1 MEITPIESPKHYEDV
16 LNRIELLLDSNPIP
30 ESSDGNLLR
39 TLLDTVRAYE
49 EIHFPIP
56 TAD

>member
-1 MEITPIESPKHYEDV
+1 MEITPIKSPKHYEDV
-16 LNRIELLLDSNPIP
+16 LNRIELLLDTNPIP
-30 ESSDGNLLR
+30 KSSDGNLLR
-39 TLLDTVRAYE
+39 TMLDTVRAYE

>member
-1 MEITPIESPKHYEDV
+1 MEITPIESTKHYDV
-16 LNRIELLLDSNPIP
+16 LNRIELLLDANPIP
-30 ESSDGNLLR
+30 KSSDGNLLR

>member
-1 MEITPIESPKHYEDV
+1 MEITPIKSPKHYEDV

-39 TLLDTVRAYE
+39 TLLDNVRAYE

>member
-1 MEITPIESPKHYEDV
+1 MEITPIKSPKHYEDV
-16 LNRIELLLDSNPIP
+16 LNRIELLLDANPIP

-49 EIHFPIP
+49 EIHFAIP

>member
-1 MEITPIESPKHYEDV
+1 MEITPIESTKHYDV
-16 LNRIELLLDSNPIP
+16 LNRIELLLDTNPIP
-30 ESSDGNLLR
+30 KSSDGNLLR
-39 TLLDTVRAYE
+39 TMLDTVRAYE

>member
-1 MEITPIESPKHYEDV
+1 MEITPIESPKRYEDV
-16 LNRIELLLDSNPIP
+16 LNRIELLLDANPIP

-56 TAD
+56 KAD